1 MLDKFFSD
9 NFGEFV
15 TEMVVVVDKEA
26 YEAKDDS
33 ELSVEQ
39 ALTETVEG
47 GKIGVLNVD
56 PKSLDLRAPGKL
68 QILIST

>member
-1 MLDKFFSD
+1 
-9 NFGEFV
+9 
-15 TEMVVVVDKEA
+15 MVVVVDKDA

-56 PKSLDLRAPGKL
+56 PKSLDLRAPGKYCKYSKYCL
-68 QILIST
+68 KLKKIIISVIP

>member
-1 MLDKFFSD
+1 
-9 NFGEFV
+9 
-15 TEMVVVVDKEA
+15 MVVVVDKEA
-26 YEAKDDS
+26 YDAKDDS

-56 PKSLDLRAPGKL
+56 PKSLDLRAPGKRQKL
-68 QILIST
+68 EST

>member
-1 MLDKFFSD
+1 
-9 NFGEFV
+9 
-15 TEMVVVVDKEA
+15 MVVVVDKDA

-56 PKSLDLRAPGKL
+56 PKSLDLRAPGNDSKHCLKL
-68 QILIST
+68 KKIIISVIP